1 MSDIGCWTWYYLPMD
16 LYHICNRGVDKR
28 EVFLDDG
35 DRARFVHDL
44 YVMNDVRSVPHHD
57 RDQLLNVSD
66 ADREREPL
74 VHLYAWCLMPN
85 HYHLLLSPVD
95 DDPKNLSL
103 FTQKVGMGY
112 SKFFNKKYKRSG
124 ALWQGKHKKV
134 RIQRDAHFLYI
145 PLYIHLNPLDLSMP
159 EWRHGRVRDVD
170 SALEKLSAYRWS
182 SFHDY
187 TGVKNFP
194 SLIDK
199 PLLEDVLG
207 SRKKQAKVIADI
219 IGDGILANSSWAL
232 EM

>member
-1 MSDIGCWTWYYLPMD
+1 MDI
-16 LYHICNRGVDKR
+16 YHICNRGVDKR
-28 EVFLDDG
+28 DVFLDDG
-35 DRARFVHDL
+35 DRIRFVHDL
-44 YVMNDVRSVPHHD
+44 YV
-57 RDQLLNVSD
+57 LNNAHSSPNQYRHQIEEILT
-66 ADREREPL
+66 AEREREPL

-95 DDPKNLSL
+95 DDPTNLSL

-134 RIQRDAHFLYI
+134 HIQRDAHFLYI
-145 PLYIHLNPLDLSMP
+145 PFYIHLNPLDLSMP
-159 EWRHGRVRDVD
+159 EWRHGGVKDVNK
-170 SALEKLSAYRWS
+170 ALEQLSSYRWS
-182 SFHDY
+182 SFRDY
-187 TGVKNFP
+187 AEVKNFP
-194 SLIDK
+194 SLIDDS
-199 PLLEDVLG
+199 LLTDVLG